1 MATLYWVQNAAF
13 QTTAAP
19 VKVATGTAIKTLLQV
34 ATPSTQRI
42 KIVEWGYSLDTPA
55 SASIV
60 AVELVQTDVAATTG
74 TAITPQPYD
83 DPNDPPSFCVGGTAL
98 TCFSPTVEG
107 STTVTRSG
115 GLHLVVPPYL
125 YEKQWPLGREWS
137 VPVSRFLRVRMTAT
151 VTCNVYTYLV
161 WEE

>member
-1 MATLYWVQNAAF
+1 MATLYWAQNCAYS
-13 QTTAAP
+13 TTAAP
-19 VKVATGTAIKTLLQV
+19 VKTATGTAIKTLLQV
-34 ATPSTQRI
+34 ATPATQRI
-42 KIVEWGYSLDTPA
+42 KIVEWGISLDTPA

-83 DPNDPPSFCVGGTAL
+83 DANDPPSFCVGGASL
-98 TCFSPTVEG
+98 TCFNPTAEG

-115 GLHLVVPPYL
+115 GLKLFVPPYD
-125 YEKQWPLGREWS
+125 YEKQWPLGREFS
-137 VPVSRFLRVRMTAT
+137 MPVSRFLRVRVTAT
-151 VTCNVYTYLV
+151 VTCNAYTYII